1 MSFSR
6 CVNAFPEKNASEA
19 SSPKSPLN
27 PLFRG
32 RSLARLSFVRFVKL
46 ATVRKVRV
54 HLKTPR
60 MVNDSP
66 IIISQK
72 TYIIFTSIMGGGDQ
86 LGNN

>member
-32 RSLARLSFVRFVKL
+32 KKPRKALIRKICEISYGEKSSCSLKN
-46 ATVRKVRV
+46 
-54 HLKTPR
+54 TPHG
-60 MVNDSP
+60 
-66 IIISQK
+66 K
-72 TYIIFTSIMGGGDQ
+72 
-86 LGNN
+86 